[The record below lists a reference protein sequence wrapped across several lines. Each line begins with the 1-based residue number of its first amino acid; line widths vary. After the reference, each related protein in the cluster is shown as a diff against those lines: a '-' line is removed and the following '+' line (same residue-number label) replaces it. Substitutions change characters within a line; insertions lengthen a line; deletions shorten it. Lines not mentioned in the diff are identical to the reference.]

1 MEEGEKVIAR
11 TEEEGTFAVVLAGR
25 PYHTDPLINHDLA
38 RMFTRRGIPVLTV
51 DSLPGLDQADLHQ
64 SRVEITNDFH
74 ARMLSGAMVT
84 AAHPSLEYVQIV
96 SFGCG
101 HDAILSDEI
110 IRLLGEGSGKP
121 PLILKVDE
129 SEAAGS
135 LGIRVQSFIET
146 VELRRAA
153 DAERRPGP
161 AICRS
166 PILPNTGK
174 RIRSCA
180 PCRCPIF
187 QPRCPLF

>member
-1 MEEGEKVIAR
+1 
-11 TEEEGTFAVVLAGR
+11 
-25 PYHTDPLINHDLA
+25 
-38 RMFTRRGIPVLTV
+38 RGIPVLTV
-51 DSLPGLDQADLHQ
+51 DSLPGLEKADLRR

-84 AAHPSLEYVQIV
+84 AEQPCLEYVQIV

-146 VELRRAA
+146 VQLRR
-153 DAERRPGP
+153 
-161 AICRS
+161 
-166 PILPNTGK
+166 
-174 RIRSCA
+174 
-180 PCRCPIF
+180 
-187 QPRCPLF
+187 

>member
-1 MEEGEKVIAR
+1 MWLILAWMAKAA
-11 TEEEGTFAVVLAGR
+11 TSSTQQQATAVSCVGSCSNVGGR
-25 PYHTDPLINHDLA
+25 SSCLLYTS
-38 RMFTRRGIPVLTV
+38 TRRGIPVLTV
-51 DSLPGLDQADLHQ
+51 DSLPGLPEADLHQ

-84 AAHPSLEYVQIV
+84 AQQPALEYVQIV

-153 DAERRPGP
+153 QAEKAAQPDH
-161 AICRS
+161 
-166 PILPNTGK
+166 LPEPYPVKKET
-174 RIRSCA
+174 
-180 PCRCPIF
+180 
-187 QPRCPLF
+187 PR